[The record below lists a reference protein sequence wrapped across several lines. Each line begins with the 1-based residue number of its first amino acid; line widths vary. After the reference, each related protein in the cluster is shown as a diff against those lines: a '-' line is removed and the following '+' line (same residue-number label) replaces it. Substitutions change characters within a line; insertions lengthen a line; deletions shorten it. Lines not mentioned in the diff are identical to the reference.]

1 MKKICLLLLS
11 ILILMCGCEKE
22 RDNLIVE
29 KDKDEII
36 YNDEVEV
43 VDTYTDLNNTPIG
56 IYSLQGNKLVKLTTF
71 NTKLVVEKDIN
82 TFQIFPSNENEIY
95 LNNGFGQSF
104 YNEFIKYNS
113 NNNLKIGFIIK

>member
-1 MKKICLLLLS
+1 MKKISLLLLS

-22 RDNLIVE
+22 KDNLIVE

-36 YNDEVEV
+36 YNEEVEI

-113 NNNLKIGFIIK
+113 NNNLKIGFNI